1 MPSDLYQLVYRSNIR
16 SRRVDNTLQALR
28 EIVKVSNRNNRA
40 SGITGFLIFDGETFV
55 QILEGVR
62 SQVEVTYRRI
72 SADPRHH
79 NAITL
84 LARQIDQ
91 RDFIDWAMGG
101 LLQTLQIPPGISG
114 EEVVSLAKN
123 RASSDGGLI
132 DPAPGTVRT
141 EL

>member
-1 MPSDLYQLVYRSNIR
+1 MPSDLYQLVYRSSFR
-16 SRRVDNTLQALR
+16 SGRVANTLQALR
-28 EIVKVSNRNNRA
+28 EIVKASNRNNRA
-40 SGITGFLIFDGETFV
+40 SGITGFLIFDGETFL

-62 SQVEVTYRRI
+62 SQVEITYRRI

-79 NAITL
+79 NATTL

-91 RDFIDWAMGG
+91 RDFVDWGMGG

-114 EEVVSLAKN
+114 EEVVSLAKSK
-123 RASSDGGLI
+123 ASSKGGLN
-132 DPAPGTVRT
+132 DPVPGTVRT